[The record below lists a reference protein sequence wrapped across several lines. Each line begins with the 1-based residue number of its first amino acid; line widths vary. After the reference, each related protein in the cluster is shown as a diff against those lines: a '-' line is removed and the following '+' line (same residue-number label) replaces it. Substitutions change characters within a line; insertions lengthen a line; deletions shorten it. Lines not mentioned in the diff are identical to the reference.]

1 MKLNLLS
8 WPNGGCPIQYYTV
21 EYRRRVST
29 EPWIL
34 VASKAT
40 ENLVIR
46 DLKTASW
53 YCLRLTAHNDAGST
67 QTQMEFATTTL
78 SGVSIGPPN
87 DLIMED
93 DVKRAIP
100 NHKVLYVVLPL
111 VCAIVLIISAGI
123 LGYVMLKRS
132 GRCARIGASVCC
144 AKTEGVY
151 SAGVFAGRITW
162 GRCCLGSSRINSR
175 GWD

>member
-21 EYRRRVST
+21 EYRRRIST

-34 VASKAT
+34 VASRAT
-40 ENLVIR
+40 ENLIIR

-53 YCLRLTAHNDAGST
+53 YSLRLTAHNDAGST

-93 DVKRAIP
+93 DVKKTVP
-100 NHKVLYVVLPL
+100 NHKVLYVVVPL
-111 VCAIVLIISAGI
+111 ICGIVLAVSAVI

-132 GRCARIGASVCC
+132 GR
-144 AKTEGVY
+144 
-151 SAGVFAGRITW
+151 
-162 GRCCLGSSRINSR
+162 
-175 GWD
+175 

>member
-1 MKLNLLS
+1 MPKERDIISANGTSVKLNLLS
-8 WPNGGCPIQYYTV
+8 WPNGGCSIQYYTI
-21 EYRRRVST
+21 EYRRRINS

-34 VASKAT
+34 VASRAT
-40 ENLVIR
+40 ENLIIR

-53 YCLRLTAHNDAGST
+53 YSLRLTAHNDAGST

-93 DVKRAIP
+93 DVKKTIP
-100 NHKVLYVVLPL
+100 NHKVLYVVVPL
-111 VCAIVLIISAGI
+111 VCAIVLIISAAI

-132 GRCARIGASVCC
+132 GRYYTIICELLFYI
-144 AKTEGVY
+144 
-151 SAGVFAGRITW
+151 F
-162 GRCCLGSSRINSR
+162 L
-175 GWD
+175 